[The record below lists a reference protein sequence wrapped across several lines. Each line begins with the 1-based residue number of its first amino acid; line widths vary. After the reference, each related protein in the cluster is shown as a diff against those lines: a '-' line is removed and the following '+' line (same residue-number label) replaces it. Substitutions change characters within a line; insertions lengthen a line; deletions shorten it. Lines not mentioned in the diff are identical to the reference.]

1 MERPFLADTLA
12 GDSMALRLAVTPTMG
27 NLPFYYARYAGIYKD
42 LGLKLSFRC
51 YDGQLDCDSAL
62 LGGSTDGATTDLVR
76 LHEYSHRN
84 PVLIGIMGYPECWQ
98 LVSSAKL
105 RAKKITSLKA
115 RTVGI
120 ARLSSSE
127 YYMQKAFASAG
138 MDFRTDAFVPQ
149 INSYRLRAEM
159 LDNNQVNAAV
169 LPEPY
174 ATMARQK
181 GHRRL
186 YSSSCDTASLS
197 CLVFRS
203 AVLSDSMHRQQVQLL
218 VKAYNRAVEEL
229 NAKGKAACS
238 EILFNAYRLPQEVI
252 DSLRLPQFVP
262 AAPISSEAVR
272 SAAVFLRED
281 ERFEHYMQPQHLV
294 DSVLLTNIYGRS
306 VQK

>member
-12 GDSMALRLAVTPTMG
+12 GDSTALRLAVTPTMG

-76 LHEYSHRN
+76 LHEYSHWH
-84 PVLIGIMGYPECWQ
+84 PVLTGIMSYPEHWH
-98 LVSSAKL
+98 LLSSAKL
-105 RAKKITSLKA
+105 RAKKMASLKA

-120 ARLSSSE
+120 ARLSASE
-127 YYMQKAFASAG
+127 YYAKKAFASAG
-138 MDFRTDAFVPQ
+138 MDYRTDVFVPQ
-149 INSYRLRAEM
+149 VNSYRLRAEM

-174 ATMARQK
+174 ATLARQK

-186 YSSSCDTASLS
+186 YSSVSDSVSLN

-203 AVLSDSMHRQQVQLL
+203 AILSDTLRRQQVQLL

-238 EILFNAYRLPQEVI
+238 EVLFKAYRLPQAVI
-252 DSLRLPQFVP
+252 DSLRLPKFVP
-262 AAPISSEAVR
+262 AAPISAQAVQ
-272 SAAVFLRED
+272 SAAAFLRED
-281 ERFEHYMQPQHLV
+281 ERFEHYVQPQRLV
-294 DSVLLTNIYGRS
+294 DSTLLSTTLQRPS
-306 VQK
+306 QK